1 MTAAEYEGTDFYEM
15 TDKALVDYIESAGE
29 AYQLSRK
36 YRIEIKENGETIQV
50 KNLTVNIDPTTFLFA
65 HRDIYKDRQTD
76 GYRFKR

>member
-1 MTAAEYEGTDFYEM
+1 MTDAEYEGTDFYQM
-15 TDKALVDYIESAGE
+15 TDDAIIDYIKSAGE

-36 YRIEIKENGETIQV
+36 YRIEIKENGETVYV

-65 HRDIYKDRQTD
+65 HRDIIKDQNTG